1 MQHIQVGNETDK
13 HSQNCMTNKKKRD
26 IRQSKD
32 AIMHWHGKQKALF
45 KSYTSTNGL
54 KLQSLS
60 LLSLSKGQEQVRGA
74 SDYDHRVIKRSFI
87 KRQNGSTL
95 G

>member
-32 AIMHWHGKQKALF
+32 AIMH
-45 KSYTSTNGL
+45 
-54 KLQSLS
+54 
-60 LLSLSKGQEQVRGA
+60 
-74 SDYDHRVIKRSFI
+74 
-87 KRQNGSTL
+87 
-95 G
+95 